1 MIVNNIVLYLV
12 IVVFWQIGGQLWKA
26 GRRFGIPLAT
36 LGYYW
41 KERAKADGWLKAISV
56 TLLALVLSMGYGENS
71 KLMGL
76 LKSEFYV
83 RIVYSLLLWLP
94 VGFLFWNGPISLLGI
109 PALIAA
115 FQVRA
120 GGFKIWK
127 TYDFLYEDLVRA
139 SALWFAIII

>member
-1 MIVNNIVLYLV
+1 MIVSNIALYLLIVLMYM
-12 IVVFWQIGGQLWKA
+12 WGGQKTKA
-26 GRRFGIPLAT
+26 VRRFGVPLAT
-36 LGYYW
+36 LAYYW

-76 LKSEFYV
+76 LKSESYV

-94 VGFLFWNGPISLLGI
+94 VGFLFWSGPISLLGI

-120 GGFKIWK
+120 GGFKIGK
-127 TYDFLYEDLVRA
+127 TYDFLYEDLLRS